1 MIKVV
6 YYIKKGQ
13 SSIFPLIKIYENE
26 CKISNINS
34 SRTKKKIEKIV
45 KKMKKKKIEQ
55 VVISKEMKKNKEFV
69 EELNNY
75 DITIFDG
82 KWLMQ
87 YILPQIICYIK
98 EKQII
103 PDVEEVTILA
113 NDLTNEVNQNIQRFA
128 HTYKKIRIVTNHLE
142 KFKKIE
148 EKLYETTGIS
158 IIITNNKR
166 KALSKSELIINFD
179 FVQETINQYNIYEKA
194 IIINL
199 NNIIKIN
206 KKRFCGLVIT
216 DYEVKLQDCNEE
228 NKIEL
233 LDFNDIQ
240 RKQEEF
246 SLKEILEEKLYYN
259 IENMPNYNTFE
270 TIENIIKKYNIKI
283 NQLYGINRS
292 DSLKKT

>member
-1 MIKVV
+1 MV

-55 VVISKEMKKNKEFV
+55 VVISEEMKKNKEFV
-69 EELNNY
+69 EKLNNY

-240 RKQEEF
+240 GKQEEF